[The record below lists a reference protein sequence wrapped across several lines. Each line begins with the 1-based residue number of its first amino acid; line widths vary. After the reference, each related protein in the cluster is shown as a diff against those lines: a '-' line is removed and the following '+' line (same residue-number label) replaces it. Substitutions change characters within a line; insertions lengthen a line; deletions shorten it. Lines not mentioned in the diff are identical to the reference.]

1 MFGPSFQLYFFSYEA
16 TMVKQTNATTAA
28 KVSNL
33 SGRICKY
40 LQLRKNA
47 VSMRMLLDNPA
58 PQTTWDQVATMFRC
72 TLGCHVTRGDMDMD
86 NASQYTLTQGVS
98 QHLTGK
104 DFFLNS

>member
-16 TMVKQTNATTAA
+16 TLVKQTNATTAA

-72 TLGCHVTRGDMDMD
+72 TLGCHVTRGGHGQCFTVYTHTGCFT
-86 NASQYTLTQGVS
+86 ASDREG
-98 QHLTGK
+98 
-104 DFFLNS
+104 FFFKSLD

>member
-1 MFGPSFQLYFFSYEA
+1 MKPQWLNRQ
-16 TMVKQTNATTAA
+16 MPPQAA

-72 TLGCHVTRGDMDMD
+72 TLGCHVTRGGHGDMD
-86 NASQYTLTQGVS
+86 NTQGVS

>member
-1 MFGPSFQLYFFSYEA
+1 MAHLSNYIFFL
-16 TMVKQTNATTAA
+16 MKPQWLNRQMPPQAA

-104 DFFLNS
+104 DFFLNP